1 MSQEN
6 LADLRK
12 SLDDI
17 DAVIVSALG
26 ERARLSR
33 EIAVVK
39 ADAEGQVR
47 DVDREAALLQ
57 HRSVYGAR
65 VGLDPAFVRRIFRE
79 ILDDSVRRQHDALQ
93 TARDEVQQEM
103 RVAYQ
108 GTEGAYGHLAAC
120 QHFGVSSRPVTLKPY
135 PTFRKMLEAVLESH
149 ADRGVLPIENTTA
162 GSVFEAYD
170 LLLRLNLSI
179 VGEEIV
185 DVRHCLLGVADVP
198 LESIRRIHSHPQ
210 ALAQCSEF
218 LSALTV
224 EEVPAANT
232 ALAAERIGDL
242 KDPAEAAIAS
252 EEAGAHFGLR
262 VLRRDIADQPVNY
275 TRFVVV
281 AAAPV
286 ECDPRIAAKVS
297 VGTRDAPRTRRT
309 GALFKRTGRRRAQ
322 SHEARVASPAWRSLG
337 VRLLSRHRGTPHRAS
352 NAGSANGISRA
363 HVVCEDSGVLRG
375 QGQIETASVQRFRGS
390 EVQRFRGF
398 RGSEVQRFRGSRVEC
413 RAKTAVCKRT
423 PDWPNQP
430 GYNRSLKW
438 NAHLPSSS
446 PTP

>member
-6 LADLRK
+6 LAGLRK

-39 ADAEGQVR
+39 AGQEGQVR

-79 ILDDSVRRQHDALQ
+79 ILDDSVRRQHDALH
-93 TARDEVQQEM
+93 TASGDAEQEI

-108 GTEGAYGHLAAC
+108 GTEGAYGHQAAC
-120 QHFGVSSRPVTLKPY
+120 QHFGVSRRPVALKPY
-135 PTFRKMLEAVLESH
+135 PTFRTMLEAVIDGH

-170 LLLRLNLSI
+170 LLLRLNLSL

-185 DVRHCLLGVADVP
+185 DVRHCLVGIADVP
-198 LESIRRIHSHPQ
+198 LDTIRRIHSHPQ

-218 LSALTV
+218 LGGRAAW
-224 EEVPAANT
+224 EQVPATNT
-232 ALAAERIGDL
+232 ALAAQLVSEL
-242 KDPAEAAIAS
+242 QDPAQAAIAS
-252 EEAGAHFGLR
+252 EEAAAHFGLR
-262 VLRRDIADQPVNY
+262 VLGRDIADQPANY
-275 TRFVVV
+275 TRFVIV

-297 VGTRDAPRTRRT
+297 LVLATRHEH
-309 GALFKRTGRRRAQ
+309 GALVRCLNVLADEGLNLSKLESRPRPGVPWEYVFYLDIEGHVSEPRMQAALTSLAARTLF
-322 SHEARVASPAWRSLG
+322 VKILG
-337 VRLLSRHRGTPHRAS
+337 CYPVR
-352 NAGSANGISRA
+352 
-363 HVVCEDSGVLRG
+363 E
-375 QGQIETASVQRFRGS
+375 
-390 EVQRFRGF
+390 
-398 RGSEVQRFRGSRVEC
+398 
-413 RAKTAVCKRT
+413 KK
-423 PDWPNQP
+423 
-430 GYNRSLKW
+430 
-438 NAHLPSSS
+438 
-446 PTP
+446 